1 MSINSLNNNVN
12 FKGVYVVAS
21 QNKQMNSLKEKLED
35 INEPYMNYHLSDFD
49 YRKHKDYNWF
59 KQAQKEG
66 KTIDVFVTGSRD
78 CASILL
84 REPGWHSV
92 KEIARKATSFFDLS
106 KDSVSDIINKVI
118 DED

>member
-1 MSINSLNNNVN
+1 MKINSLKNNIN

-21 QNKQMNSLKEKLED
+21 QNKQINSLKEKLED
-35 INEPYMNYHLSDFD
+35 MNETYMNYHLSDFD
-49 YRKHKDYNWF
+49 YRKHNDYKWF

-66 KTIDVFVTGSRD
+66 KSVDVFVTGSKD

-84 REPGWHSV
+84 REAGWHSV
-92 KEIARKATSFFDLS
+92 REIARKATSFFDLS
-106 KDSVSDIINKVI
+106 KDSVSDVINKII